1 MKNSIV
7 RELLFNTPPIQKFQ
21 SLIKVEP
28 YWNVKSEMILN
39 VDNDEKI
46 KVEPYWNVKE
56 DKGVKLID
64 ILDIK
69 VEPYW
74 NVKTQ

>member
-1 MKNSIV
+1 
-7 RELLFNTPPIQKFQ
+7 
-21 SLIKVEP
+21 
-28 YWNVKSEMILN
+28 MILN

-56 DKGVKLID
+56 DKGVKLIG

>member
-1 MKNSIV
+1 MECKEYQLNYREIKN
-7 RELLFNTPPIQKFQ
+7 
-21 SLIKVEP
+21 LIKVEP